1 MAQSDERATEALMQ
15 LKKSS
20 QLKIDAHYNLAKNAI
35 ENYYSYAVTD
45 PELAK
50 KAVALAS
57 EDTMKI
63 YLDYLERV
71 TRLNEEMMQRLIDAS
86 SNALK
91 KCMQEQA
98 KEAVKNVEKKEV
110 KVRQSATKSKAT
122 AKATQK

>member
-20 QLKIDAHYNLAKNAI
+20 QIKVDAHYNLAKNAI
-35 ENYYSYAVTD
+35 ENYYNYAVTD

-50 KAVALAS
+50 KAIAIAS
-57 EDTMKI
+57 EDTVRI

-86 SNALK
+86 DNALR

-98 KEAVKNVEKKEV
+98 KEAVKSVEKKEV
-110 KVRQSATKSKAT
+110 KAQQTTTKSKAT
-122 AKATQK
+122 RKAKQQ